1 MRIVLVQ
8 QRAAQGQPAENAARG
23 LDAVRH
29 AHDQDA
35 DLVVFP
41 ELWQTGYAPCP
52 AEPGARAAWLR
63 LAIDDGDPWLAG
75 FCAEAAR
82 LRLAVVVTFLHRTG
96 DGPASAAAVIGAD
109 GAVALIHHKVHVAD
123 FTWETVLRPGETFR
137 TASVATRAGKVRLGV
152 MTCFDREFPE
162 SARALALAG
171 AELIVCPNA
180 CLLCDDRIGQF
191 RARAFE
197 NMTAVALANYP
208 VPLMNGRS
216 CVFDGVAV
224 RKNRPRDHCLAMAG
238 PRAALVC
245 ADLDVPTLRQYR
257 ATGLWRP
264 ARRRPV
270 AYQALTRAQTQP
282 AGAGR

>member
-8 QRAAQGQPAENAARG
+8 QRAAQGQPTENAARG
-23 LDAVRH
+23 LNAVRC
-29 AHDQDA
+29 AHDQAA

-41 ELWQTGYAPCP
+41 ELWQIGYAPCP
-52 AEPGARAAWLR
+52 AEPAARAAWLR

-82 LRLAVVVTFLHRTG
+82 LSLPLVVTFLHRTG
-96 DGPASAAAVIGAD
+96 AGPASAAAVIGAD

-123 FTWETVLRPGETFR
+123 FTWETVLRPGEAFR
-137 TASVATRAGKVRLGV
+137 TANVTTRAGKIRLGV

-216 CVFDGVAV
+216 CVFDGIAV
-224 RKNRPRDHCLAMAG
+224 RKNRPRDHSLVMAG
-238 PRAALVC
+238 PRAALVG
-245 ADLDVPTLRQYR
+245 ADLNLPALREYR
-257 ATGLWRP
+257 ATGLWRSD
-264 ARRRPV
+264 RRRPV
-270 AYQALTRAQTQP
+270 AYQALTRAQPRPT
-282 AGAGR
+282 GMSR